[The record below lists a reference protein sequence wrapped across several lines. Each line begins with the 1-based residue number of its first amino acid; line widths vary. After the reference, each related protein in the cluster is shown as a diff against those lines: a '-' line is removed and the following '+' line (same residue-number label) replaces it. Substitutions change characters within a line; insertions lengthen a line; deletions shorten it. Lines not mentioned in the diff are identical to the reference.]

1 MDVNP
6 DINVTNDDGIANFTF
21 VANDPQNNRTYI
33 DGQLYPFLSSINS
46 TKTCEDIDLNS
57 LALIRIFDSY
67 FHNLTGLKPTWLD
80 HVYPI
85 FKKYADL
92 YPVMTDNFVD
102 LANYYDVLQH
112 KKAISETISLPESD
126 PNYMPVTRDLSRDK
140 KNLILKWLSKE
151 KPDIGDPTRFYTV
164 ENLRKDLQ
172 TALQLEHSTIPP
184 YLTALAS
191 IKNSY
196 NLEIQETIHNIVI
209 QEMMHMALVANILN
223 AVGGEPSVY
232 NEDFI
237 PDYPSR
243 LPGGIQP
250 SLVVPIEK
258 LSLGLV

>member
-1 MDVNP
+1 MDKDGPPLVGQPALDVNP

-33 DGQLYPFLSSINS
+33 DGQLYPFLYSINS
-46 TKTCEDIDLNS
+46 TKTCKDIDLNS
-57 LALIRIFDSY
+57 LALIRIIDSY
-67 FHNLTGLKPTWLD
+67 FHDLTGLEPTWLD

-151 KPDIGDPTRFYTV
+151 KTRYWWPNEILHCGKPT
-164 ENLRKDLQ
+164 
-172 TALQLEHSTIPP
+172 
-184 YLTALAS
+184 
-191 IKNSY
+191 
-196 NLEIQETIHNIVI
+196 
-209 QEMMHMALVANILN
+209 
-223 AVGGEPSVY
+223 
-232 NEDFI
+232 
-237 PDYPSR
+237 
-243 LPGGIQP
+243 
-250 SLVVPIEK
+250 
-258 LSLGLV
+258 